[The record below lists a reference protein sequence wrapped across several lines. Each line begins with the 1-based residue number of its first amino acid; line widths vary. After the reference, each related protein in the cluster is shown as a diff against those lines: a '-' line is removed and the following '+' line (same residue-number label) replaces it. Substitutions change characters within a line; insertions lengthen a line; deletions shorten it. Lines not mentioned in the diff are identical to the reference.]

1 VFVTADSCTS
11 CYQFICICTHKCML
25 LINYTWRHIR
35 ITYYWYNEVSTFGHI
50 SILNAGKSDY
60 SQVINS
66 D

>member
-1 VFVTADSCTS
+1 
-11 CYQFICICTHKCML
+11 ML